1 MFDKGKDTG
10 WMPILEEPIT
20 NMQMIKTKLCLIL
33 FFLFASH
40 AQAQVPRFNF
50 RIRTITAGVTLRDL
64 SDTLTI
70 NRAVSFLKQ
79 AQREFTN
86 AGYEVQTIRIATSN
100 LYTHLNNSSLKESL
114 PFLKTFDN
122 IATRNGIT
130 YISIGQILAPQ
141 EYQDGVG
148 DWVKQL
154 CQNTKAITFNL
165 SISSHQQSVHSN
177 SVKAAAEI
185 ITSLAQVDNGEA
197 NFRFAAIANC
207 PANIPFFPA
216 AFHEGVNSFAVGLE
230 TPNLLTA
237 AFNTSDRTAAR
248 QTLRTVLEQNLKPV
262 EKLAEKI
269 STTTKW
275 KYDGIDVS
283 PAPGLDAS
291 IGEAIETY
299 TKQPFGSSSTLSACA
314 LITDVLKSLSVKKC
328 GYSGLMLPVIEDK
341 VLAQRAAEQRY
352 TVQELLLYSAVSGTG
367 LDVVP
372 IAGDTPKTSIEGI
385 LTDVAALSLKYTEK
399 ALSVRLFPIPN
410 KKTGEKVTFDN
421 PYLTGTLVMKVD

>member
-1 MFDKGKDTG
+1 MRKRK
-10 WMPILEEPIT
+10 
-20 NMQMIKTKLCLIL
+20 CLVVFLL
-33 FFLFASH
+33 FLACYAH
-40 AQAQVPRFNF
+40 AQKAPFNF
-50 RIRTITAGVTLRDL
+50 RIRTITAGVTLKNL
-64 SDTLTI
+64 SDTSTI
-70 NRAVSFLKQ
+70 KQAVDFLKR
-79 AQREFTN
+79 AQKEFTD

-100 LYTHLNNSSLKESL
+100 LFTHSNKSNLNDAL
-114 PFLKTFDN
+114 PFLKTIDN
-122 IATRNGIT
+122 IAARNGIT

-141 EYQDGVG
+141 ENHDGIG

-154 CQNTKAITFNL
+154 CQNTKKITFNL
-165 SISSHQQSVHSN
+165 SISSHQKGVHSN

-185 ITSLAQVDNGEA
+185 ITSLSQVNNGEA

-216 AFHEGVNSFAVGLE
+216 AFHEGINSFAIGLE
-230 TPNLLTA
+230 TPNLLTE
-237 AFNTSDRTAAR
+237 AFKNSNPTTAK
-248 QTLRTVLEQNLKPV
+248 QTLKTVLEQHLKPV
-262 EKLAEKI
+262 ENLAEKI
-269 STTTKW
+269 STTAKW

-299 TKQPFGSSSTLSACA
+299 TKQPFGSPSTLGACA
-314 LITDVLKSLSVKKC
+314 LITDVLKSIHIKKC

-341 VLAQRAAEQRY
+341 VLAQRGAEQRY
-352 TVQELLLYSAVSGTG
+352 TVQELLLYSSVSGTG

-372 IAGDTPKTSIEGI
+372 IAGDTPKIDIEGL

-410 KKTGEKVTFDN
+410 KKVGEKVTFDN

>member
-1 MFDKGKDTG
+1 MK
-10 WMPILEEPIT
+10 ILMKKQRLLLLP
-20 NMQMIKTKLCLIL
+20 LL
-33 FFLFASH
+33 FIIFYAH
-40 AQAQVPRFNF
+40 AQKATFNF
-50 RIRTITAGVTLRDL
+50 RIRTITAGVTLKDL

-70 NRAVSFLKQ
+70 NRAVSFLKK
-79 AQREFTN
+79 AQKEFTD

-100 LYTHLNNSSLKESL
+100 LYTHLKNSSLNESL
-114 PFLKTFDN
+114 PFLKAIDN
-122 IATRNGIT
+122 IAARNGIT

-141 EYQDGVG
+141 EYPDGVG

-154 CQNTKAITFNL
+154 CQNTKTITFNL
-165 SISSHQQSVHSN
+165 SISSHQKGIHSN
-177 SVKAAAEI
+177 SLKAAADI
-185 ITSLAQVDNGEA
+185 ITSLSRVDNGEA

-216 AFHEGVNSFAVGLE
+216 AFHEGVNSFAIGLE
-230 TPNLLTA
+230 TPNLLTE
-237 AFNTSDRTAAR
+237 AFKSSNPTTAK
-248 QTLRTVLEQNLKPV
+248 QTLKTLLEQNLKPV

-299 TKQPFGSSSTLSACA
+299 TKQPFGSPSTLGACA
-314 LITDVLKSLSVKKC
+314 LITDVLKGIEIKKC

-352 TVQELLLYSAVSGTG
+352 TVQELLLYSSVSGTG

-372 IAGDTPKTSIEGI
+372 IDGNTPKIDIEGL

-410 KKTGEKVTFDN
+410 RKAGEKVTFDN